1 MRPQRPIDDKAKV
14 ALAQLLKE
22 VKNKSDYQRVQC
34 VWLRAV
40 LGLNHKE
47 VAQVIGWSESRIKQ
61 VWSDY
66 FKYGEDGLVGLGRGG
81 RHHENLSIEE
91 EKTLLSGFV
100 SDASTG
106 GILVVDQ
113 VHAAYEQEVGRSVP
127 KSTVYR
133 MLARH
138 GWRKI
143 MPRPR
148 HPQNDPQKA
157 ESFKRNSETLSGKKL
172 RAKEK

>member
-1 MRPQRPIDDKAKV
+1 MRPQRPIDDKAKK
-14 ALAQLLKE
+14 ALARLLKE
-22 VKNKSDYQRVQC
+22 VTNKGDYQRVQC
-34 VWLRAV
+34 VLLRAV

-47 VAQVIGWSESRIKQ
+47 VAQVIGWSQSRIKQ

-66 FKYGEDGLVGLGRGG
+66 FKYGEQGLLGTGRGG
-81 RHHENLSIEE
+81 RHHENLSIEQ
-91 EKTLLSGFV
+91 EKELLATFIDS
-100 SDASTG
+100 ASAG
-106 GILVVDQ
+106 GMLVVDQ
-113 VHAAYEQEVGRSVP
+113 VHTAYECQVRRCVP

-148 HPQNDPQKA
+148 HPKNNPMKA
-157 ESFKRNSETLSGKKL
+157 ASFKKNSLS
-172 RAKEK
+172 